1 MSVFEEC
8 WLPSWKMNSS
18 RCRRKWP
25 HLCSCSAN
33 GLNFFQH
40 PPRWSWHRSRGKQQD
55 QIFLSLHDPSRPAKA
70 LQFFVGAAKS
80 LQAALLTDAQLVSD
94 GLSSLVLNGA
104 RVQMKAGGP
113 FMYKP
118 SLSVIFSSVFKIKSP
133 MKWLAVISFTFNANV
148 PVRRLIAA

>member
-70 LQFFVGAAKS
+70 LQFFVGTAKS

-104 RVQMKAGGP
+104 RVQSRWAFYVQAK
-113 FMYKP
+113 FI
-118 SLSVIFSSVFKIKSP
+118 SHFLLSVFP
-133 MKWLAVISFTFNANV
+133 W
-148 PVRRLIAA
+148 VRKLNHLWNDLRLFLSLLTQTCLSGD